1 LLYKLE
7 LSNDA
12 KEDLNK
18 ISEYLEDYAS
28 YRNKVI
34 KKIDKDIDNLKDMPR
49 IHKTVIY
56 VKDKSG
62 EYRRIV
68 SGKYIVIYKIINNE
82 IIVLRVFNQKENY
95 LNLNKFI
102 LREKSQKYYLIKYKE
117 RKV

>member
-1 LLYKLE
+1 MLYNLE

-18 ISEYLEDYAS
+18 ISEYLEEYES
-28 YRNKVI
+28 YREKVI
-34 KKIDKDIDNLKDMPR
+34 ERMDKDIDNLKTMPR

-68 SGKYIVIYKIINNE
+68 SGKYIIIYRIIKDE
-82 IIVLRVFNQKENY
+82 ITVLRVFNQKENY

-102 LREKSQKYYLIKYKE
+102 LREKSKKYYLIKYKE
-117 RKV
+117 